1 MKSQTY
7 PSLLNR
13 LHRAFSAGFIV
24 VTLLVMEATAADKP
38 QPLSRAEVTGYLAVQ
53 AKLAKD
59 PSIGIAD
66 LDRRFGTPG
75 KNAYS
80 AEEVALYLKSKT
92 QQATLP
98 TRDDLISKSGYQ
110 GSKHF
115 PWVRLRRSFQD
126 VLTAEDPSLGGGGV
140 AEFDDLEGALFS
152 YSRDLRKDTE
162 TWSAQAALLAP
173 FSFYTGYAPLRNEP
187 LGVVRWGFVPS
198 VSLNR
203 LSTSG
208 DPSDETEQLTS
219 RVGAFVKMQSGYNC
233 LLALTGRVFGT
244 YLVDDIKDQSVVA
257 GEFELEPVSVFAPRW
272 KIGTRT
278 ILIPKENADDVHDTA
293 WIAYQLRIILHGEW
307 GSLKNEGPNFTGKE
321 YDFFRL
327 GPIVQ
332 LDLKP
337 FICKELSIS
346 MKYRRLP
353 AISGENP
360 NDSLFTVD
368 AEWAIHTNEEKLQK
382 LSLKVSYVDGGLE
395 LTKDRART
403 ILIGLGAA
411 F

>member
-1 MKSQTY
+1 M
-7 PSLLNR
+7 
-13 LHRAFSAGFIV
+13 V
-24 VTLLVMEATAADKP
+24 VALICALEATAAS
-38 QPLSRAEVTGYLAVQ
+38 QPDMLSRQEVTAYLAVQ

-59 PSIGIAD
+59 PSISIAN
-66 LDRRFGTPG
+66 LDRRFGTAG

-80 AEEVALYLKSKT
+80 AEEVSLYLKSKT
-92 QQATLP
+92 QQKKLP
-98 TRDDLISKSGYQ
+98 TNESLIAKSGYQ
-110 GSKHF
+110 GSKQF

-126 VLTAEDPSLGGGGV
+126 VLTAEDPSLAGGGV

-152 YSRDLRKDTE
+152 YARDLRKDTE

-173 FSFYTGYAPLRNEP
+173 FSFYTGYAPLKNEP
-187 LGVVRWGFVPS
+187 LRVARWGFVPS

-203 LSTSG
+203 LTTSG
-208 DPSDETEQLTS
+208 DPSDEAEQLTY
-219 RVGAFVKMQSGYNC
+219 RVGAFLKMQSGYNC

-244 YLVDDIKDQSVVA
+244 YLVDDLKDQSVSA
-257 GEFELEPVSVFAPRW
+257 GEFELEPVSVFAPW
-272 KIGTRT
+272 LKVGTRT
-278 ILIPKENADDVHDTA
+278 ILIPKENPDDVHDTA
-293 WIAYQLRIILHGEW
+293 WIAYQLRVILHGEW
-307 GSLKNEGPNFTGKE
+307 GSLNREGPNFSGTE

-327 GPIVQ
+327 GPVLQ

-337 FICKELSIS
+337 LISKDLSIS

-353 AISGENP
+353 ALSGQNP

-368 AEWAIHTNEEKLQK
+368 AEWAIHTSEEKLQK

-403 ILIGLGAA
+403 ILVGLGAA